1 MSDIATILRI
11 EPRRL
16 DENEPLTAS
25 TSTHVVISNIAADP
39 TPEQSMRIVE
49 VSGTL
54 DFWDRE
60 EENIYTADDGEPV

>member
-1 MSDIATILRI
+1 MTQRSGILDIAPREIVED
-11 EPRRL
+11 EPRTSST
-16 DENEPLTAS
+16 NEYI
-25 TSTHVVISNIAADP
+25 VVRFPEDP

-60 EENIYTADDGEPV
+60 EEDIYTSKDGEPV